1 MKTFLLTGLAITLA
15 ITIWAQHKKQNNM
28 NLNKL
33 TPEEEYVMLK
43 KGTEA
48 PFSGEYNNFYKKG
61 IYLCKQCDAP
71 LYRSSDKFDSGCG
84 WPAFDDEIPNAVIR
98 KPDND
103 GKRTEIICAN
113 CKGHLGHVFLN
124 EHLTPKETRHCV
136 NSISLK
142 FKPDKPEQISKA
154 YFASGCFWG
163 TEYYFQKL
171 KGVKETTVGFM
182 GGSTKHPT
190 YKEVCS
196 QKTGH
201 FETVEIEYDPE
212 IVSYESLVKFFF
224 ETHDFTQTD
233 GQGPD
238 IGTQYLSVIF
248 YADQKQKEIAEEY
261 IHKLTIMGYKVA
273 TRLLPVST
281 FWPAENCHQDYYEN
295 KGTTPYC
302 HKYHKIF

>member
-142 FKPDKPEQISKA
+142 FKPINQSKYPKPILHRDV
-154 YFASGCFWG
+154 F
-163 TEYYFQKL
+163 
-171 KGVKETTVGFM
+171 
-182 GGSTKHPT
+182 GGQNT
-190 YKEVCS
+190 
-196 QKTGH
+196 
-201 FETVEIEYDPE
+201 
-212 IVSYESLVKFFF
+212 
-224 ETHDFTQTD
+224 
-233 GQGPD
+233 
-238 IGTQYLSVIF
+238 IF
-248 YADQKQKEIAEEY
+248 K
-261 IHKLTIMGYKVA
+261 
-273 TRLLPVST
+273 
-281 FWPAENCHQDYYEN
+281 N
-295 KGTTPYC
+295 
-302 HKYHKIF
+302 